1 MAMPSITCEI
11 VRDLLNYDPETGIF
25 TWRHRDRKYFNT
37 DRAPNPWNARYAG
50 KEAGRFTH
58 YGYIQIKIFE
68 YDFYAHRLAY
78 LYMTGSF
85 PEMEIDHKDRNKSNN
100 RFENL
105 RVVSK
110 AVNMQNT
117 FNPYRSNKLKVRGVR
132 QTVSKKFDARISV
145 RGKDYQLGTFSTP
158 EEASAAYLAAKQ
170 RLHPDA
176 VQTLDTA

>member
-1 MAMPSITCEI
+1 MAIPIITQEI

-25 TWRHRDRKYFNT
+25 TWRHRDRKYFKT

-50 KEAGRFTH
+50 KEAGRVTN
-58 YGYIQIKIFE
+58 GYIQIRIFE
-68 YDFYAHRLAY
+68 YDFYAHRIAY

-85 PEMEIDHKDRNKSNN
+85 PEMEIDHIDRNKTNN

-110 AVNMQNT
+110 TVNMQNI

-132 QTVSKKFDARISV
+132 QTASKKFDARISV
-145 RGKDYQLGTFSTP
+145 LGKDYSLGTFSTAG
-158 EEASAAYLAAKQ
+158 EAGAAYLAAKQ
-170 RLHPDA
+170 VLHPDA
-176 VQTLDTA
+176 IQALDTA